1 MIIGKIED
9 CKRYF
14 SVHPLMQAFFD
25 YVQTHELDKLPTGK
39 IELIRGQFYINV
51 DEVQLKRKKNQRIE
65 AHRKFIDIQ
74 MPLGMVE
81 TMGWSPLTS
90 LGDPD
95 APFDTDRDVVLYSQ
109 PAESYFDVHPGEF
122 VVFFP
127 EDGHAPMIGEGKQ
140 RKIIAKLKI

>member
-81 TMGWSPLTS
+81 TMGWRPLAS
-90 LGDPD
+90 LAEPD
-95 APFDTDRDVVLYSQ
+95 APFDIDRDVVLYSQ

>member
-81 TMGWSPLTS
+81 TMGWSPLAS
-90 LGDPD
+90 LAEPD
-95 APFDTDRDVVLYSQ
+95 APFDIDRDVVLYSQ